1 MLWLSVFIKH
11 LPKYPAAVKKLT
23 NKKLWYCIEGYIIEL
38 NYTESTAT
46 LIKIIVKLKRS
57 LPPIT
62 LSTPFFYRTPKI
74 DEWFHVAAVWNRD
87 ERRIYLYLNGQE
99 VGRSNKVNTIPK
111 NFPATTCD
119 IGLKRNGNV
128 TTRGYSKTLMIVGAA
143 LTGEEIINMKG
154 RATFFN
160 FTASYDNLSLGTP
173 RCVKVS
179 GVVTIRLYDKST
191 LSPQTILF

>member
-1 MLWLSVFIKH
+1 M
-11 LPKYPAAVKKLT
+11 
-23 NKKLWYCIEGYIIEL
+23 
-38 NYTESTAT
+38 
-46 LIKIIVKLKRS
+46 KRS

-74 DEWFHVAAVWNRD
+74 DEWFHAAAVWNRD
-87 ERRIYLYLNGQE
+87 ERKTYLYLNGQE
-99 VGRSNKVNTIPK
+99 IGSDKSNTIPK

-191 LSPQTILF
+191 LSPQIILF

>member
-1 MLWLSVFIKH
+1 M
-11 LPKYPAAVKKLT
+11 
-23 NKKLWYCIEGYIIEL
+23 
-38 NYTESTAT
+38 
-46 LIKIIVKLKRS
+46 
-57 LPPIT
+57 
-62 LSTPFFYRTPKI
+62 
-74 DEWFHVAAVWNRD
+74 VWDID

-99 VGRSNKVNTIPK
+99 VGRSNKINTIPK
-111 NFPATTCD
+111 NFPAPATTCD

-128 TTRGYSKTLMIVGAA
+128 TTRGYSKTLMIVGDA
-143 LTGEEIINMKG
+143 LTGEEIINMTG

-191 LSPQTILF
+191 LSQQIILF